1 MGSVRTTHRKAL
13 RRLCA
18 VIATLTA
25 ALAPAPAARADA
37 VPVRSAADFRDSIS
51 VNVHAGYYDTAYG
64 DWAKIVAKLD
74 DLGVDHL
81 RDGTYANPGW
91 GEWNERYYGKV
102 ELAAAHGKRFDFIM
116 GEPNYAGG
124 SLDQLIALVS
134 GRLRGAVDSLEG
146 PNEYD
151 LFHGGPNWSAELRE
165 YQRELYRKVKAE
177 PRLADVP
184 VIGPSVVFG
193 DSKEKLGR
201 LDDSL
206 DAGNIHP
213 YTGGEAP
220 SPSHLSREVAGAGRV
235 SGGKPVLATEAGFHN
250 ALAAQQGQPPV
261 SEEVAASYV
270 LRTYLEHF
278 RAGIDRTYLYELI
291 DEKPD
296 AAMLEPEQHFG
307 LLRNDFSEKP
317 AFTALR
323 RMLHQLGR
331 PGRVTPRPLA
341 IPLEGDTD
349 DVQQLLL
356 QRSERRYTL
365 VLWQAQ
371 SEWDPKLRRPLLV
384 PERQVSLA
392 LPAPAE
398 ASVGRPA
405 RSGDVTAPVRTDRLE
420 VGIPA
425 DPLLVDLEFATPPP
439 LPPPPVAPSPPEAAR
454 PVPPSAEAPAPACPA
469 AGATGG
475 RILRAAGVDARIESV
490 AGRRNSIQVELCSA
504 QSGRAVL
511 ELRPAGSGARAA
523 RLLAS
528 RKLRERA
535 GRTQTVRVAWAKRA
549 GSARAA
555 ARSILVR
562 VRHRPDGATQDV
574 VLQGRIRVRAAPRRR

>member
-1 MGSVRTTHRKAL
+1 ML
-13 RRLCA
+13 A
-18 VIATLTA
+18 VIA
-25 ALAPAPAARADA
+25 ALALPAEAAADA
-37 VPVRSAADFRDSIS
+37 VPVRSAADFRDSIG

-64 DWAKIVAKLD
+64 DWTRIVAKLD
-74 DLGVDHL
+74 ELGVDHL
-81 RDGTYANPGW
+81 RDGAYANPGW

-102 ELAAAHGKRFDFIM
+102 ELAAAHGKRFDLIM

-134 GRLRGAVDSLEG
+134 GRLRGAVDALEG

-151 LFHGGPNWSAELRE
+151 LSHGGPNWSTELRD
-165 YQRELYRKVKAE
+165 YQRELHRKVEAE
-177 PRLADVP
+177 QRLAGVP
-184 VIGPSVVFG
+184 VIGPSLVYG
-193 DSKEKLGR
+193 DSKEKVGR
-201 LDDSL
+201 LDDAL

-213 YTGGEAP
+213 YAGGEAP
-220 SPSHLSREVAGAGRV
+220 SPSHLSRELEGAGRV
-235 SGGKPVLATEAGFHN
+235 AGAKPVLATEAGFHN

-323 RMLHQLGR
+323 RMLRQLGR
-331 PGRVTPRPLA
+331 PGRLAPRPLE
-341 IPLEGDTD
+341 IPLEGDAAG
-349 DVQQLLL
+349 VQQLLL
-356 QRSERRYTL
+356 QRSDRSYTL

-371 SEWDPKLRRPLLV
+371 SEWDTKLRRPLIV

-392 LPAPAE
+392 LPAQAE
-398 ASVGRPA
+398 VSVGRPA
-405 RSGDVTAPVRTDRLE
+405 RSEDATAPVRTDRVA
-420 VGIPA
+420 VGVPS
-425 DPLLVDLEFATPPP
+425 DPLLVDVEFAAPPP
-439 LPPPPVAPSPPEAAR
+439 LPPAPPASAPPPAVDRPAAPSAQT
-454 PVPPSAEAPAPACPA
+454 PAPACPG
-469 AGATGG
+469 AGEAGG
-475 RILRAAGVDARIESV
+475 QVLRAPGAEARIV
-490 AGRRNSIQVELCSA
+490 AGRGRRDSLQVEFCSA

-511 ELRPAGSGARAA
+511 ELRPAPGHGARAA
-523 RLLAS
+523 RLLTS
-528 RKLRERA
+528 RKLRVEA
-535 GRTQTVRVAWAKRA
+535 GRRVTLRVAWTR
-549 GSARAA
+549 SARNAQGA

-562 VRHRPDGATQDV
+562 VRHRPDGGGRDV
-574 VLQGRIRVRAAPRRR
+574 VLKGRIRVPGAPRRR